1 MENSYFSQNEIMELY
16 TYKILIGVS
25 YNIQN
30 MLFSQTEV
38 AFMFI

>member
-1 MENSYFSQNEIMELY
+1 MDNSYFSQNGIMEFY
-16 TYKILIGVS
+16 AYIILIGVS
-25 YNIQN
+25 YNTQN